1 MRVLILGID
10 GYIGWALAND
20 LLNDGYEV
28 AGIDNYSRRILVK
41 RVGSDSLIPI
51 SGTADRIDYLYK
63 HSNFISASIYNITL
77 GHSAQSLR
85 SYLFE
90 IRPDVI
96 VHLAEQPSAPYSMIS
111 PNEAKQTQVS
121 NISSTLDLLWA
132 MKEECPDAHL
142 VKLGTMGEYGTP
154 DCDIPEG
161 FIPLTCIESEDCSC
175 PFGGLLFPRQPGSF
189 YHLSKVFDSMNIEF
203 ACKTWGLTSTDIMQ
217 GIVFG
222 NEYNTRFDYDQYFG
236 TVINRFCVQALI
248 GLPLTVYGAGGQVR
262 GFLPLK
268 DSIQC
273 IKLIIN
279 NPPKR
284 GEYRVINQFENIYTI
299 SQAAKIV
306 QASAMEAGLRVR
318 TNHINNPRFEEE
330 IHYYNPEHKILLDM
344 GYTPTMDINEEV
356 YNLIKKLI
364 PYSDD
369 VREEV
374 IMPTTSWR

>member
-10 GYIGWALAND
+10 GYIGWALANN

-28 AGIDNYSRRILVK
+28 AGIDNYSRRTLVK

-96 VHLAEQPSAPYSMIS
+96 IHLAEQPSAPYSMIS

-121 NISSTLDLLWA
+121 NISSTIDLLWA
-132 MKEECPDAHL
+132 MREECPDAHL

-154 DCDIPEG
+154 NCDIPEG
-161 FIPLTCIESEDCSC
+161 FISPTCIENDRYFC
-175 PFGGLLFPRQPGSF
+175 PLGGLFFPRQPGSF

-248 GLPLTVYGAGGQVR
+248 GLPLTVYGIGEQVR

-279 NPPKR
+279 NPPSR
-284 GEYRVINQFENIYTI
+284 GEYRVINQFENIYII
-299 SQAAKIV
+299 SQVAEIV

-318 TNHINNPRFEEE
+318 INHINNPRFEKE
-330 IHYYNPEHKILLDM
+330 IHYYNPKHKILLDM
-344 GYTPTMDINEEV
+344 GYAPTTDINEEV